1 MRGTWFL
8 LVPWALLFG
17 PGSLRA
23 AAADPPRGDPAPRL
37 SSAPHATEYWEV
49 TAHLDGGYR
58 LFTRI
63 GITNEG
69 PGERTAGAIWYL
81 IHPNGHVSR
90 LTNGRTQGNWKLSH
104 DHLRLDIAS
113 TTLDL
118 ATPVRRLAIDST
130 SQRAKID
137 LRFPADSVP
146 ASSPDR
152 AFEVDT
158 LQLATPVQGTILVR
172 DLPAPIAVRGALALT
187 HAWTADKL
195 PKVVQRQIELM
206 ADQPAGVAW
215 YVSDVATPGG
225 DSHRWLVVQ
234 RGGKTVHQSADFELL
249 LGRANPGISDEAY
262 AVPGQLMIRDDRI
275 AVDVRLERPL
285 LRANPLELVP
295 QPFRLL
301 FELEIAPQWIWADAS
316 FHLSFSGATDDASI
330 EADGHCVVAVNFMN
344 SLRLPQ

>member
-8 LVPWALLFG
+8 LFPGALLLTLF
-17 PGSLRA
+17 STRSA
-23 AAADPPRGDPAPRL
+23 AAEAPRGDPAPRL
-37 SSAPHATEYWEV
+37 STAAHATEYWEA

-81 IHPNGHVSR
+81 VHPNGRVSR
-90 LTNGRTQGNWKLSH
+90 LTNGRTQGNWKLSR

-118 ATPVRRLAIDST
+118 AAPVRRLAIDST

-137 LRFPADSVP
+137 LRFPADGVP
-146 ASSPDR
+146 ASAPDG
-152 AFEVDT
+152 AFEVDA
-158 LQLATPVQGTILVR
+158 LQLAAPVEGSIWVR

-187 HAWTADKL
+187 HAWTAESL
-195 PKVVQRQIELM
+195 PKVVQRQIELI
-206 ADQPAGVAW
+206 ADQPAGFAW
-215 YVSDVATPGG
+215 YLSDVATPGG

-234 RGGKTVHQSADFELL
+234 RGGRTVYQSADFELL
-249 LGRANPGISDEAY
+249 LGRANPAISDEAY
-262 AVPGQLMIRDDRI
+262 AVPGQLMIRDGRI
-275 AVDVRLERPL
+275 ALDVRLERLL
-285 LRANPLELVP
+285 LRANPLEVVP

-301 FELEIAPQWIWADAS
+301 FALEIAPQWIWADAS
-316 FHLSFSGATDDASI
+316 FHLSFSGGAEETPV
-330 EADGHCVVAVNFMN
+330 EADGHCVVVVNFMN
-344 SLRLPQ
+344 ALRLPQ